1 VIGITSQIY
10 ADGST
15 SGNVGI
21 GFAVPSST
29 VQSITKHLIASG
41 KATHAYLGVYLQDAA
56 GGARITKVTAG
67 SPAAAAG
74 LKAGQLITAIDGR
87 PVADASTAA
96 ARVAGHSPGDS
107 VKLTVVGGT
116 GTRQITV
123 TLGSVS

>member
-1 VIGITSQIY
+1 MLFRSPG
-10 ADGST
+10 
-15 SGNVGI
+15 
-21 GFAVPSST
+21 
-29 VQSITKHLIASG
+29 
-41 KATHAYLGVYLQDAA
+41 
-56 GGARITKVTAG
+56 TAG

-74 LKAGQLITAIDGR
+74 LKAGQVITAIDGR
-87 PVADASTAA
+87 PVADASSAA